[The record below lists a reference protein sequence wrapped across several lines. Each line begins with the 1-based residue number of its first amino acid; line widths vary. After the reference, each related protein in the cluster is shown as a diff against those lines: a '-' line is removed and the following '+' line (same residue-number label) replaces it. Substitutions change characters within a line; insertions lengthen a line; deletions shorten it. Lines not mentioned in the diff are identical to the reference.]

1 MCAKL
6 FMKDPIEK
14 AEYAPKRLRAFL
26 DLVRPFTLLAP
37 ALGGLSG
44 AFMALLVNH
53 QLGTPYFSPDMP
65 FFRWPGLPFLTLV
78 SGITSLVFLNG
89 ASNTLNQVYDRKID
103 QINKSYRPIPTGIV
117 TPKEGIWIAVLLYGI
132 ALWRAAMVNRYFLLM
147 VSVLILFTI
156 AYSVPPFR
164 FKKRLWVANISVAIP
179 RGMLGIVAAWT
190 IVGDITDPTPW
201 IIGSIIAVFLV
212 GSTTTKDI
220 TDMKGDRQFGM
231 NTLPV
236 HYGKKKAIYLS
247 APFFVVPFLMMGVYW
262 YLDLLPEYT
271 PVMTLVFSIWSG
283 IVIYLLY
290 KEGDREDIHFENSPA
305 WKQMYLMLMGMQIGF
320 LTLFIF

>member
-1 MCAKL
+1 
-6 FMKDPIEK
+6 MKDPIEK
-14 AEYAPKRLRAFL
+14 TEYAPIRLRAFL

-44 AFMALLVNH
+44 AIMALLVTN
-53 QLGTPYFSPDMP
+53 QLGTPYLSASPP
-65 FFRWPGLPFLTLV
+65 FFNWPGLPFLTMV

-103 QINKSYRPIPTGIV
+103 RINKAYRPIPTGIV
-117 TPKEGIWIAVLLYGI
+117 TPKEGIWIAVILYGL
-132 ALWRAAMVNRYFLLM
+132 ALWRAAMVNRYFLLLI
-147 VSVLILFTI
+147 SALILFTI

-164 FKKRLWVANISVAIP
+164 FKKRLWVSNISVAIP

-190 IVGDITDPTPW
+190 MVGDITDPTPW
-201 IIGSIIAVFLV
+201 IIGSVIAVFLV

-220 TDMKGDRQFGM
+220 TDMKGDRKYGM
-231 NTLPV
+231 ETLPV

-247 APFFVVPFLMMGVYW
+247 APFFIVPFLMMGIYW
-262 YLDLLPEYT
+262 YFDLLPEYT
-271 PVMTLVFSIWSG
+271 PVMALVFAIWSG

-290 KEGDREDIHFENSPA
+290 KEGDKEDIHFENSPA
-305 WKQMYLMLMGMQIGF
+305 WMQMYLMLMGMQIGF
-320 LTLFIF
+320 LTLFIL